1 MATVYGIDISK
12 WQGEP
17 DFSKVKTDP
26 KVQFIIMRAGIG
38 TATDVKYE
46 RNYSEC
52 KKHGIPCGAYWYSK
66 ALTPAA
72 ARSEAKAC
80 IKALSGKQFEYP
92 IYMDVEDNKQLAL
105 SKTAVTEIV
114 EAFCSELEAAG
125 YFVGIYGSRYPLVDN
140 ISTTTRQKYTM
151 WIAHYGVNKT
161 NYPDPYAIW
170 QKSDKGSIKGING
183 NVDLDE
189 CYQDFPSIIKASGK
203 NGFVKNDAPA
213 TRPTPTLTPT
223 PTTTP
228 KPVQTNTKLYN
239 VKVICHALNVRSGPG
254 VKYKATTVVYKNQ
267 IYSIVEEKNGWGR
280 LISGAGWISLSS
292 AYVKRI

>member
-17 DFSKVKTDP
+17 DFSKVKADP
-26 KVQFIIMRAGIG
+26 KAQFIIMRAGIG

-46 RNYSEC
+46 INYREC
-52 KKHGIPCGAYWYSK
+52 KTHGIPCGAYWYSK

-72 ARSEAKAC
+72 ARSEARAC

-140 ISTTTRQKYTM
+140 ISTQTRQKYTM
-151 WIAHYGVNKT
+151 WVAHYGVNKT

-170 QKSDKGSIKGING
+170 QKSDKGSINGING

-189 CYQDFPSIIKASGK
+189 CYQDFPTIIKNAGK
-203 NGFVKNDAPA
+203 NGFSKTDSTTEPTKPA
-213 TRPTPTLTPT
+213 

-228 KPVQTNTKLYN
+228 DITPNPTQTNVKKFN
-239 VKVICHALNVRSGPG
+239 VKVVCYALNVRSGPSIS
-254 VKYKATTVVYKNQ
+254 YKRTAIVHKNE
-267 IYSIVEEKNGWGR
+267 IYSIVEEKNGWGK
-280 LISGAGWISLSS
+280 LISGAGWINLSS
-292 AYVKRI
+292 KYVKRV

>member
-26 KVQFIIMRAGIG
+26 KVRFIIMRAGIG

-114 EAFCSELEAAG
+114 EAFCSELENAG

-151 WIAHYGVNKT
+151 WIAHYGVSKT
-161 NYPDPYAIW
+161 NYPDPFAIW

-203 NGFVKNDAPA
+203 NGFTKSNAPTAQPTPAPA
-213 TRPTPTLTPT
+213 QAPTTIPTTPTNV
-223 PTTTP
+223 
-228 KPVQTNTKLYN
+228 KKFN
-239 VKVICHALNVRSGPG
+239 VKVICYALNVRSGPG
-254 VKYKATTVVYKNQ
+254 VSYKRTTIVHKNE
-267 IYSIVEEKNGWGR
+267 IYSIVEEKNGWGK
-280 LISGAGWISLSS
+280 LISGAGWINLSS
-292 AYVKRI
+292 KYVKRV